1 MGPMSTLRNA
11 AVSAMNSDVDRRRRV
26 GRAWRQL
33 RRGASALRLKDLFYG
48 SGAEGL
54 DIALADAL
62 IVISQQGPMRMG
74 ELADALQITPASTTR
89 AVGCLADK
97 GLVERVRAI
106 DDQRSILVSA
116 TGAGRHRYELINA
129 KIQDGLSEILMEF
142 TPEEQEQLVDYLERF
157 VRSVD
162 RFVESET
169 AVEHAVLNV
178 D

>member
-1 MGPMSTLRNA
+1 M
-11 AVSAMNSDVDRRRRV
+11 
-26 GRAWRQL
+26 
-33 RRGASALRLKDLFYG
+33 
-48 SGAEGL
+48 
-54 DIALADAL
+54 
-62 IVISQQGPMRMG
+62 
-74 ELADALQITPASTTR
+74 
-89 AVGCLADK
+89 
-97 GLVERVRAI
+97 ERVRAI

>member
-11 AVSAMNSDVDRRRRV
+11 AVSAKDTDVDRRRRV

-48 SGAEGL
+48 PGPDGL

-89 AVGCLADK
+89 AVGY
-97 GLVERVRAI
+97 
-106 DDQRSILVSA
+106 QRSILVSA
-116 TGAGRHRYELINA
+116 TGSGRRRYEIINA